1 MLPGTPPPGWGK
13 RLTDN
18 LLPPP
23 TAAQLSQFNSARQ
36 IAALQTTTVTA
47 SNLVIQD
54 RAAIDNQKA
63 VLQQAQLLQ
72 QIAYTAWSANQTNP
86 TLIANLTAANNAY
99 NTEKTK
105 LTTLTQKLS
114 TDVAAQAS
122 AIAAYNK
129 AVFVK
134 SGGKVSNSS
143 GGGTSTTA
151 PGSSNPP
158 ATVPYI
164 YNIPMVKEAYLT
176 SGKGNAYYNGAT
188 EVIQSPQSN
197 SLKNNNTLQN
207 NLSKGRM
214 LMSSLFPNLNS
225 SVKLTPGKV
234 PDNTYYGFKFLYN
247 PTTVSMGWGV
257 ATDINPFFL
266 ASGKNQSVMG
276 TLQSSVTFSLLLNR
290 TLDMNY
296 LDANGLKSSVTNPY
310 PTNTPPPADDLK
322 LLYER
327 GTMYDLEY
335 LFKLTGGKLAT
346 HKSPLTGLST
356 ADSGWLNPLPVELYL
371 GKGLHY
377 LVRIVDLSLNHTMF
391 DERMVPIMTEVN
403 ITCMRYY
410 DSVAATGV
418 NQQGQLSFQP

>member
-1 MLPGTPPPGWGK
+1 
-13 RLTDN
+13 
-18 LLPPP
+18 
-23 TAAQLSQFNSARQ
+23 
-36 IAALQTTTVTA
+36 
-47 SNLVIQD
+47 
-54 RAAIDNQKA
+54 
-63 VLQQAQLLQ
+63 
-72 QIAYTAWSANQTNP
+72 
-86 TLIANLTAANNAY
+86 
-99 NTEKTK
+99 
-105 LTTLTQKLS
+105 
-114 TDVAAQAS
+114 
-122 AIAAYNK
+122 
-129 AVFVK
+129 
-134 SGGKVSNSS
+134 
-143 GGGTSTTA
+143 
-151 PGSSNPP
+151 
-158 ATVPYI
+158 
-164 YNIPMVKEAYLT
+164 
-176 SGKGNAYYNGAT
+176 
-188 EVIQSPQSN
+188 
-197 SLKNNNTLQN
+197 
-207 NLSKGRM
+207 
-214 LMSSLFPNLNS
+214 
-225 SVKLTPGKV
+225 
-234 PDNTYYGFKFLYN
+234 
-247 PTTVSMGWGV
+247 MGWGV

-391 DERMVPIMTEVN
+391 DERMVPIMTEVD